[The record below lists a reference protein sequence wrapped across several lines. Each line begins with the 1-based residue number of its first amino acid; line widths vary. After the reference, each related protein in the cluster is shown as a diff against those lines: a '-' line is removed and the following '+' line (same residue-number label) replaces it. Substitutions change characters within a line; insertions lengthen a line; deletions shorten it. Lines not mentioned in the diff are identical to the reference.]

1 VLQAYEHSDQ
11 EGFQAFRRAQDRSGV
26 QPPDL
31 PGPPLWFAW
40 GPAMGE
46 QEAGA
51 FFSVAAALE
60 LAVAGG
66 ELRPGARGWRAA
78 QQAVARRHLV
88 APRPE
93 LDGHNWLEVVV
104 AERLG
109 EWARGRSEARRAL
122 VEPVLPR
129 LAGRPLLPMPV
140 PPAAVAAL
148 APLRWLLA
156 LAGEG
161 RGIALTQV
169 GNLNRPTVIEAV
181 RRFGWHPLPD
191 PPRGEDDVFELWV
204 LRDLARDLG
213 AVRRSGRWL
222 VATRAGRALA
232 GDPEALWYG
241 VAHQLGG
248 GHDFAAT
255 VTELALLLLVEAG
268 EVAEATLVE
277 RVGAGMMG
285 EGWHE
290 RASGQSPDPHTV
302 RGQLAVPLRLLE
314 VLGLRR
320 AGGDWRTRWVALT
333 EPGRALALEALRARA
348 TGPRP
353 DPRGP

>member
-1 VLQAYEHSDQ
+1 ME
-11 EGFQAFRRAQDRSGV
+11 
-26 QPPDL
+26 PPDL

-40 GPAMGE
+40 GPVMGE

-78 QQAVARRHLV
+78 QQAVARRHL
-88 APRPE
+88 ATPRPE
-93 LDGHNWLEVVV
+93 LDGHSWLELVA

-109 EWARGRSEARRAL
+109 GWARSRGEARRAL

-129 LAGRPLLPMPV
+129 LAGRPLLPLPV
-140 PPAAVAAL
+140 PPGAEGAL

-156 LAGEG
+156 LAGKG

-181 RRFGWHPLPD
+181 RRFDWHPLPE

-222 VATRAGRALA
+222 VATHAGRALA
-232 GDPEALWYG
+232 SDPEALWYA
-241 VAHQLGG
+241 VAHRLGS
-248 GHDFAAT
+248 GHDLAAT
-255 VTELALLLLVEAG
+255 VTELALLVLVEAG
-268 EVAEATLVE
+268 EVAEATLVQ
-277 RVGAGMMG
+277 RVGAGVVG

-290 RASGQSPDPHTV
+290 RASGRSPDAQTV
-302 RGQLAVPLRLLE
+302 RAQLAALLRLLE
-314 VLGLRR
+314 ALGLRR